1 VGRVRLGQTQLQA
14 VVVCRRLGRAEGAL
28 GWERGD
34 LVDGTLRQRR
44 AQGHGGLGL
53 VRVHLVVVIVVVV
66 TEAVKDR
73 LVKGGR
79 LG

>member
-1 VGRVRLGQTQLQA
+1 
-14 VVVCRRLGRAEGAL
+14 
-28 GWERGD
+28 
-34 LVDGTLRQRR
+34 
-44 AQGHGGLGL
+44 
-53 VRVHLVVVIVVVV
+53 VHLVVVIVVVV